1 MTFRH
6 CFLIASL
13 LGVNTACA
21 AELTDWQLPARLSY
35 GYGTEAGASVHGYLE
50 LEPSSTFSL
59 SPRTRLELSARARL
73 DSVDELEPGKP
84 SLDTY
89 SEFSKPVTLG
99 TAGTLEL
106 RDAYVEFELDNGI
119 ARFGK
124 QQIVWGRLDGLKVLD
139 VLNPQ
144 SFREFILEDA
154 GHARIGLWSAYVD
167 STIDD
172 WRVEF
177 ALIPD
182 ATGHQIPDE
191 EAWFQLT
198 APRFRY
204 GAKPGQSAPQMTTV
218 REQDWFK
225 ETAAGLQVSRF
236 FGSVGVSAMAYSGM
250 EHQPLGRIAIVD
262 SAPVLERYYE
272 RRNLLG
278 LSADMAIGSV
288 ALRAEGAWQP
298 GRTFNTR
305 SATGLD
311 TDDLDQATLALGA
324 DIFAPLD
331 LFINLQVLFDNIK
344 NAPDTL
350 VRPDQDRIATAV
362 VRRSFN
368 YETIN
373 VELRMNSSLNTGDR
387 LMSAAATYD
396 YRTDTELEL
405 KFESFRGNERG
416 LFGQFEGRDRL
427 LFSLRQFF

>member
-1 MTFRH
+1 
-6 CFLIASL
+6 
-13 LGVNTACA
+13 
-21 AELTDWQLPARLSY
+21 
-35 GYGTEAGASVHGYLE
+35 
-50 LEPSSTFSL
+50 
-59 SPRTRLELSARARL
+59 
-73 DSVDELEPGKP
+73 
-84 SLDTY
+84 
-89 SEFSKPVTLG
+89 
-99 TAGTLEL
+99 
-106 RDAYVEFELDNGI
+106 
-119 ARFGK
+119 
-124 QQIVWGRLDGLKVLD
+124 
-139 VLNPQ
+139 
-144 SFREFILEDA
+144 
-154 GHARIGLWSAYVD
+154 
-167 STIDD
+167 
-172 WRVEF
+172 
-177 ALIPD
+177 
-182 ATGHQIPDE
+182 
-191 EAWFQLT
+191 
-198 APRFRY
+198 
-204 GAKPGQSAPQMTTV
+204 
-218 REQDWFK
+218 
-225 ETAAGLQVSRF
+225 
-236 FGSVGVSAMAYSGM
+236 
-250 EHQPLGRIAIVD
+250 
-262 SAPVLERYYE
+262 
-272 RRNLLG
+272 
-278 LSADMAIGSV
+278 MAIGSV